1 MKKITVAE
9 LRPFVRYARKL
20 SADMKKFSYP
30 ICGYDNRLFYCTRG
44 RGKIMADGNA
54 FDIKQG
60 VLVYIR
66 AGVPYYYL
74 PDEEE
79 PMRLLAF
86 NFDFTFSASSVTA
99 PIPPERAERFKAEDV
114 VCCEEPEIM
123 SDIGS
128 VAVLSNMGYL
138 YEKLSEI
145 KDEFTSAKMLS
156 EQRCSGLML
165 YILTELILACDS
177 DQGGRGTDTVDT
189 VIAYLRRH
197 YAEDI
202 SNGDLGE
209 RFGYHPN
216 YLNQLFIRY
225 TGKSLYKY
233 LQDLRILK
241 AIDRLQETDMA
252 VSEVAVSVGFKD
264 LPHFSRYF
272 KQKTGH
278 SPSDFR

>member
-1 MKKITVAE
+1 
-9 LRPFVRYARKL
+9 
-20 SADMKKFSYP
+20 
-30 ICGYDNRLFYCTRG
+30 
-44 RGKIMADGNA
+44 
-54 FDIKQG
+54 
-60 VLVYIR
+60 
-66 AGVPYYYL
+66 
-74 PDEEE
+74 
-79 PMRLLAF
+79 MRLLAF

-216 YLNQLFIRY
+216 YINSLIVKHTKISLHRYVIECKLSHAMQLLLTSNQSISEIASEINMPDPQYFSKLFKKY
-225 TGKSLYKY
+225 YK
-233 LQDLRILK
+233 K
-241 AIDRLQETDMA
+241 
-252 VSEVAVSVGFKD
+252 
-264 LPHFSRYF
+264 
-272 KQKTGH
+272 
-278 SPSDFR
+278 SPSAFRLNK